1 MDALAQL
8 DLVVELFERLE
19 IDVRRE
25 HLGGDGGG
33 LCQVPGK
40 RMVFID
46 LDADNL
52 TQLAQSVRALA
63 SLPELPTIQVA
74 PALRELILR
83 SKEIDTETW

>member
-8 DLVVELFERLE
+8 DHVVELFERLE
-19 IDVRRE
+19 IDVRWE

-46 LDADNL
+46 LDADHV

-63 SLPELPTIQVA
+63 SLPELATIHVA
-74 PALRELILR
+74 PALRELILSSR
-83 SKEIDTETW
+83 D